1 MSAHQP
7 RLGSYLHT
15 QGYSRIES
23 PTLRIQP
30 HLHLEE
36 RTSGATDAAHTGWF
50 SHLAPAIVQPNRVRT
65 RKLRVVLY
73 SHDTMGLGHK
83 RRNLLIAQTLA
94 QSALPTDILLISGM
108 SEASNLHIPDG
119 VDYVALPA
127 LHKGTNGEYQSRR
140 LDLSLQHIVNLR
152 ANIIRATVESFQPDV
167 FIVDNVPRGAIRELD
182 LTLEYLHTQT
192 DTRCVLGLRDVLDDP
207 IKVQH
212 EWQQAANEEIIRR
225 YYDAVWIY
233 GDPRISDLVE
243 DCKFSPDIAAKVQY
257 TGCFDQ
263 RKRLEFVD
271 NSDVDLLARLN
282 LPPGRLALC
291 MVGGGQ
297 DGDKLAE
304 TFAQVS
310 LPPDTNGVIL
320 TGPFMP
326 LSVRQHL
333 HEMAAKHP
341 RLRVLE
347 FLAEP
352 TQLLNRADCVITMGG
367 YNTTYEVLSFDKPA
381 LIVPRVKP
389 RREQLI
395 RAKRLQDLGLIDMLH
410 PDDVTPTALSE
421 WLSRTIGTSTHRRDR
436 IDFHGLARLPH
447 FLESVVASPI
457 VSMANA
463 PVMSL
468 MDKTD
473 QIGAGLVS

>member
-7 RLGSYLHT
+7 RLGVHKQGSSYL
-15 QGYSRIES
+15 ES
-23 PTLRIQP
+23 PTARIQP
-30 HLHLEE
+30 PLHLHKHK

-50 SHLAPAIVQPNRVRT
+50 SHLAPAIVQPHSVRT

-127 LHKGTNGEYQSRR
+127 LHKGSNGQYQSRR

-243 DCKFSPDIAAKVQY
+243 DCQFSPDIAAKARY

-263 RKRLEFVD
+263 RKRLEFVNNAEID
-271 NSDVDLLARLN
+271 PLATLN
-282 LPPGRLALC
+282 LPSGRLALC
-291 MVGGGQ
+291 LVGGGQ

-304 TFAQVS
+304 VFAQTP

-326 LSVRQHL
+326 LPVRQHL
-333 HEMAAKHP
+333 YQIAAHHP

-352 TQLLNRADCVITMGG
+352 TQLLDRADCVITMGG
-367 YNTTYEVLSFDKPA
+367 YNTTYEVLSFNKPA

-395 RAKRLQDLGLIDMLH
+395 RAKRLQDSGLIDMLH

-421 WLSRTIGTSTHRRDR
+421 WLLRTIGTSTHRRDR

-447 FLESVVASPI
+447 LLESVVDSPAI
-457 VSMANA
+457 SRVNVS
-463 PVMSL
+463 
-468 MDKTD
+468 
-473 QIGAGLVS
+473 

>member
-1 MSAHQP
+1 MIAQT
-7 RLGSYLHT
+7 R
-15 QGYSRIES
+15 
-23 PTLRIQP
+23 TLERFLNKARAASFTSQTAEIAQ
-30 HLHLEE
+30 HLHFRE
-36 RTSGATDAAHTGWF
+36 RTSRATDAAHTGWF
-50 SHLAPAIVQPNRVRT
+50 SHLSPAIVQPNSART

-83 RRNLLIAQTLA
+83 RRNLLMAQTLA

-207 IKVQH
+207 IKVQQ
-212 EWQQAANEEIIRR
+212 EWQQAENEDIIRK

-233 GDPRISDLVE
+233 GDPRISDLVQ
-243 DCKFSPDIAAKVQY
+243 DCQFSPDIAAKVRY

-271 NSDVDLLARLN
+271 TAEVDPLATLN

-326 LSVRQHL
+326 LPVRQHL
-333 HEMAAKHP
+333 HQIAAKHP

-389 RREQLI
+389 RQEQLI

-410 PDDVTPTALSE
+410 PDEVTPTALSE
-421 WLSRTIGTSTHRRDR
+421 WLSGTMGTSTHRRDR
-436 IDFHGLARLPH
+436 IDFYGLARLPH
-447 FLESVVASPI
+447 LLESVIDSPVI
-457 VSMANA
+457 SMANA
-463 PVMSL
+463 S
-468 MDKTD
+468 
-473 QIGAGLVS
+473 